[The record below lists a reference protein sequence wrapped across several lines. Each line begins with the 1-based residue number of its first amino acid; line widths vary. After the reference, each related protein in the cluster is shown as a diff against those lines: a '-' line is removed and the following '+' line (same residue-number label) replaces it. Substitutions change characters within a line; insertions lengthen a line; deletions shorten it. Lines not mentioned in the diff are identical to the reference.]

1 VSVSTRGRLVLL
13 QILILA
19 VAAAIADVSIFQL
32 TIVPAQATFDGALY
46 DQLHTLAGGLIV
58 DGTGVHPKDGT
69 VPSEAGDGSAI
80 EATIVDKDGNVVAE
94 SVRQSLPAES
104 RVSIARR
111 ALAAPGGVTE
121 DRTDRSGNP
130 RRVYAEPVT
139 LGDAPNEV
147 TVAIVVSGSSAPLE
161 DTKRRLLLTL
171 LAGSLLLVAVGGGLA
186 YVVIGRT
193 LRPVREIAELARTI
207 SERDLHQ
214 RVGARAGADEIGELV
229 RTFNL
234 MLDRLEAAFE
244 SLHRFTADASH
255 ELRAPLAVIRSQ
267 VEVALNQPRNPDE
280 YQRVLRSVV
289 KQVEYLTAIAEELL
303 LIARAD
309 AGVLQATRTA
319 IDVADFVHE
328 VAARWQAVAE
338 SRHFTLAVDAPD
350 AGVVPGDAA
359 LLTRVLDNLLD
370 NASRY
375 APELSTVT
383 LAARQEGD
391 EWVFEVSDQGP
402 GVEPQQRALIFERF
416 SRTDTARTR
425 DGGGAGLGL
434 ALGAAIATAH
444 GGSLRLVDH
453 AGPGATFQ
461 LRLRASSPG

>member
-1 VSVSTRGRLVLL
+1 LLSTRGRLVLL
-13 QILILA
+13 QVVILG
-19 VAAAIADVSIFQL
+19 VAAAIADVSIYQL
-32 TIVPAQATFDGALY
+32 TIVPAQSTFDGALY
-46 DQLHTLAGGLIV
+46 EQLHSV
-58 DGTGVHPKDGT
+58 DAALVSDASGVHGT
-69 VPSEAGDGSAI
+69 LPTNASDGSAI
-80 EATIVDKDGNVVAE
+80 EATVVDKDGNVIDE
-94 SVRQSLPAES
+94 STRQSLAAAP
-104 RVSIARR
+104 RVAIARR
-111 ALAAPGGVTE
+111 ALAAQAGVTE

-130 RRVYAEPVT
+130 VRLYAEPVT
-139 LGDAPNEV
+139 IGAAPNDV
-147 TVAIVVSGSSAPLE
+147 TVAIVVSSSSAPLE

-171 LAGSLLLVAVGGGLA
+171 LAGSLLLVVVGGGLA

-234 MLDRLEAAFE
+234 MLNRLEAAFE

-267 VEVALNQPRNPDE
+267 VEVALNQPRNADE

-289 KQVEYLTAIAEELL
+289 KQVEHLTAIAEELL

-309 AGVLQATRTA
+309 AGVLQATRTP

-350 AGVVPGDAA
+350 AGVVGGDAP

-383 LAARQEGD
+383 LAARQDGD

-402 GVEPQQRALIFERF
+402 GVEPQQRARIFERF
-416 SRTDTARTR
+416 ARADSARTR

-434 ALGAAIATAH
+434 ALGAAIAAAH

-461 LRLRASSPG
+461 LRLPASSPG

>member
-1 VSVSTRGRLVLL
+1 
-13 QILILA
+13 
-19 VAAAIADVSIFQL
+19 
-32 TIVPAQATFDGALY
+32 
-46 DQLHTLAGGLIV
+46 
-58 DGTGVHPKDGT
+58 
-69 VPSEAGDGSAI
+69 
-80 EATIVDKDGNVVAE
+80 
-94 SVRQSLPAES
+94 
-104 RVSIARR
+104 
-111 ALAAPGGVTE
+111 
-121 DRTDRSGNP
+121 
-130 RRVYAEPVT
+130 VT
-139 LGDAPNEV
+139 LGEAPNDA
-147 TVAIVVSGSSAPLE
+147 TIAIVVTNSSAPLE
-161 DTKRRLLLTL
+161 DTKRRLLITL
-171 LAGSLLLVAVGGGLA
+171 LGASLLLVVVGGGLA

-193 LRPVREIAELARTI
+193 LRPVGEIAALARTI

-234 MLDRLEAAFE
+234 MLNRLEAAFE

-267 VEVALNQPRNPDE
+267 VEVALNQPRTPDE
-280 YQRVLRSVV
+280 YQRVLRGVV
-289 KQVEYLTAIAEELL
+289 KQVEHLTAIAEELL

-309 AGVLQATRTA
+309 AGVLQPTRTP

-328 VAARWQAVAE
+328 LAARWQPVAD
-338 SRHFTLAVDAPD
+338 SHHFTIAVDAPD
-350 AGVVPGDAA
+350 AGVVGGDVP

-402 GVEPQQRALIFERF
+402 GVAEQQRTRIFERF
-416 SRTDTARTR
+416 ARTDNARTR

-434 ALGAAIATAH
+434 ALGSAIAAAH
-444 GGSLRLVDH
+444 GGSLRLVDGS
-453 AGPGATFQ
+453 GPGATFQ
-461 LRLRASSPG
+461 LHLPAG